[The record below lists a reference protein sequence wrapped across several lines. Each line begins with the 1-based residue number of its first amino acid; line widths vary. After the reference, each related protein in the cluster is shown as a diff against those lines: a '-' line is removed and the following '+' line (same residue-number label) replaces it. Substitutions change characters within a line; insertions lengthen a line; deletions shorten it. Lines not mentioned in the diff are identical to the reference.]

1 MRIPRRPCQRRLRAV
16 EVAIEAAV
24 ADQLVDQQQPP
35 PAVAPA
41 DELHQV
47 PVAQPAD
54 DGDLGPVLLPPFHG
68 RAPRE
73 HLDSDVTARLLQVAT
88 VHRPRPALTQLPL
101 RREVLRGRR
110 ELGVGDGAGPRA
122 GLEVTIVDGV
132 EGVVAVRGQLLFVVR
147 LLAPSPN

>member
-54 DGDLGPVLLPPFHG
+54 DGHLGPVLLLRVLNFVCQKNSG
-68 RAPRE
+68 MVEITEFRE
-73 HLDSDVTARLLQVAT
+73 ISAK
-88 VHRPRPALTQLPL
+88 
-101 RREVLRGRR
+101 
-110 ELGVGDGAGPRA
+110 
-122 GLEVTIVDGV
+122 IY
-132 EGVVAVRGQLLFVVR
+132 F
-147 LLAPSPN
+147 